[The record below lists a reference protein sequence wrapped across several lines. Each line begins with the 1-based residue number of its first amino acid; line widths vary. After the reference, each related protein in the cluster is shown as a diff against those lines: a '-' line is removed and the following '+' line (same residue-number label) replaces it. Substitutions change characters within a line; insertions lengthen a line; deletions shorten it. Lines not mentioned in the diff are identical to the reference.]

1 MGAPVC
7 GSRICC
13 VVFRCSAHA
22 HDARGPR
29 IERPRQH
36 QRDRKPDQ
44 NHRHHGLVGPNETP
58 GIPAL
63 PPGQRSAAQPRSP
76 QRRGTRDGASVP
88 ATSRCYPCCPR
99 VRNIISRVLAGTILA
114 YDSRSFRCFSCRG
127 WATRRRPRGGLFEGW
142 MECQRAPG
150 RHPTPRG
157 PANNRPRIAACD
169 PHADPRWFAGAQR
182 AFFAMAQAC
191 CRKAAIR
198 HLVTAV
204 SKGSYSVGTHSMR
217 RTKASLIYRRTKN
230 LRAVQLLRGHTKLE
244 SALRYLGIDV
254 DDATEM
260 AEQTELRPVVGSS
273 LGRFVGAS
281 GSERPGSRGG
291 AGCSICQ
298 FGGVLM

>member
-22 HDARGPR
+22 HDARR
-29 IERPRQH
+29 RHIERPRQH

-99 VRNIISRVLAGTILA
+99 VRNIISRVPAGTILA

-127 WATRRRPRGGLFEGW
+127 WATRRRPRGGYSSGLDGVPT
-142 MECQRAPG
+142 CAGQVPNPARPGQQSTAPSPYATHTLIRVG
-150 RHPTPRG
+150 L
-157 PANNRPRIAACD
+157 PARKGLSLQ
-169 PHADPRWFAGAQR
+169 WFR
-182 AFFAMAQAC
+182 
-191 CRKAAIR
+191 
-198 HLVTAV
+198 
-204 SKGSYSVGTHSMR
+204 
-217 RTKASLIYRRTKN
+217 
-230 LRAVQLLRGHTKLE
+230 RAVEKQPF
-244 SALRYLGIDV
+244 GI
-254 DDATEM
+254 
-260 AEQTELRPVVGSS
+260 L
-273 LGRFVGAS
+273 
-281 GSERPGSRGG
+281 
-291 AGCSICQ
+291 
-298 FGGVLM
+298 